1 MADQKLVRQLIQAVK
16 EQQEAGVKFQSANK
30 AVDDLKTAIAQEEIN
45 ALEES
50 KTETEAIEE
59 PLN

>member
-16 EQQEAGVKFQSANK
+16 EQQEVGVKFQSANK

-50 KTETEAIEE
+50 KTETEAMEE